1 MIAMDFMPHFSRM
14 PLTHQIGYAAFGF
27 FAVVYFMFQ
36 KKMFSKANTLVI
48 SKFLFYPTFP
58 ITVMMRIGNYWN
70 VVDKT
75 VILGCAPMAF
85 LGHPAA
91 FHGMGVRGV
100 VNCCAEYEG
109 PKAAYEAMG
118 ITQLRIPSVDHYEA
132 DAGLLEEA
140 VAFIQGYADRGEK
153 VYVHCKAGHGR
164 AAAVALAWLISQNK
178 QIAVKDLNMLL
189 GSKRKVRK
197 TLYQQANINDFCT
210 RLSQNN
216 DKNKPVAGASDGST
230 DGRME

>member
-1 MIAMDFMPHFSRM
+1 
-14 PLTHQIGYAAFGF
+14 
-27 FAVVYFMFQ
+27 MFQ

-178 QIAVKDLNMLL
+178 QIAVKVSEMCIEMYLMIA
-189 GSKRKVRK
+189 RACVQ
-197 TLYQQANINDFCT
+197 LYMMQMCVIYYFMDGCVAVG
-210 RLSQNN
+210 L
-216 DKNKPVAGASDGST
+216 KHVAGLQAQGAKNSVPAGQHQRLLHKTESKQ
-230 DGRME
+230 